1 MVDMNNEDRLIFVN
15 IKHSYEAMIKNE
27 TSAYSGAYPF
37 TFWQH
42 IKA

>member
-1 MVDMNNEDRLIFVN
+1 MSLKYSYTTADYLAWNEI
-15 IKHSYEAMIKNE
+15 
-27 TSAYSGAYPF
+27 AYSGAYPF

>member
-1 MVDMNNEDRLIFVN
+1 MEKDNRKYRICFIDYMC
-15 IKHSYEAMIKNE
+15 
-27 TSAYSGAYPF
+27 AYSGAYPF